1 MERLRAKKSREQSLV
16 RMLERYNN
24 DVHSVGERLPKS
36 VRVYRLKV
44 LRCFMKAGVPCHKV
58 DCFRDILEENSLRL
72 SSRSHFAEMIPIVRP
87 EEEMKLC
94 KEFDGEDISIV
105 FDGTKHV
112 CEAMVIVVRFFDQDW
127 CIQQQVV
134 RMMLLVKSLTEEEV
148 ARQLIVT
155 LSTELGIVDGRLV
168 AAMHDRAAVVGVA
181 IRTLNV
187 IYPSLIDVDCF
198 SQPLSY
204 VGDKFNT
211 PTLDHFFKLW
221 IGMFPKSP
229 KTKLAWKA
237 RTDLPAPTYSVTRWW
252 SKRKVL
258 HNLHDAFG
266 DVYTFLQ
273 DTELPPSRLTLLA
286 ILDNDPE
293 RRKLCMELAAI
304 IDADEPLVKATYQ
317 LEGDGPLAF
326 TAYKEISFIQHT
338 IANKHYPN
346 VDAVAKQLSS
356 TPQQLSQLLSYAAA
370 CVQPAHDYFATKF
383 GTELAQMLDIFK
395 LLYFRCKVFHPS

>member
-1 MERLRAKKSREQSLV
+1 
-16 RMLERYNN
+16 MLERYDN
-24 DVHSVGERLPKS
+24 DVHPVGECLVES

-44 LRCFMKAGVPCHKV
+44 LCCCMKAGVPLHKV

-72 SSRSHFAEMIPIVRP
+72 SSRSDFAEMFPIVRR
-87 EEEMKLC
+87 EEEAKLC
-94 KEFDGEDISIV
+94 EELDGKDISIV
-105 FDGTKHV
+105 FDGITHV
-112 CEAMVIVVRFFDQDW
+112 CEAMLIVVRFVDQDW
-127 CIQQQVV
+127 CIQQRVV
-134 RMMLLVKSLTEEEV
+134 RMMLLAKSLTGEEV
-148 ARQLIVT
+148 ARQLIMT
-155 LSTELGIVDGRLV
+155 LSTELGILDGRLV
-168 AAMHDRAAVVGVA
+168 AAMRDRAAVNGVA

-187 IYPSLIDVDCF
+187 IYPSLIDVGCF
-198 SQPLSY
+198 SHTLDN

-211 PTLDHFFKLW
+211 PTLDRFFKHW
-221 IGMFPKSP
+221 IGMFSRSP

-237 RTDLPAPTYSVTRWW
+237 RTDLPVPTYSVTRWW
-252 SKRKVL
+252 SKWEVL
-258 HNLHDAFG
+258 RNPHDAFG
-266 DVYTFLQ
+266 DVYAFLQ
-273 DTELPPSRLTLLA
+273 DTELTLSRLTLLA

-304 IDADEPLVKATYQ
+304 IDAGEPLVKATYR

-326 TAYKEISFIQHT
+326 TAYEEISFIQHT

-383 GTELAQMLDIFK
+383 GTELAQMLNIFK
-395 LLYFRCKVFHPS
+395 LLRVFHPSKQQR